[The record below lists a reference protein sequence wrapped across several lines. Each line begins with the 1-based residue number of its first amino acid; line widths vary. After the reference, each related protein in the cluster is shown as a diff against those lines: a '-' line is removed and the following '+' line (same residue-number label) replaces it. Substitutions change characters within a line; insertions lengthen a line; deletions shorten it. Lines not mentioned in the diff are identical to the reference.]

1 MGDTS
6 SGGARV
12 TDTRE
17 QDESMEEDGRS
28 PGLSSDGSRLW
39 VEKVQ
44 GCNGGG
50 IPIPEMVVE
59 EGFVMSRMSLEFP
72 SGGDGEAVGTIMVN
86 GERYYVSYEGLSNIC
101 PVCGVFGHAG
111 SVCPK
116 RVSELVVQ
124 QTVAGNVTGSESE
137 VGLEAVAKVSDGFTE
152 VRNTGRRSGKTW
164 AQGVKVFSA
173 GGSGERQTQHGLDRI
188 RDCSQV
194 PMVLSNSF
202 SGLEGETEGHVLSK
216 EICSREENKENEQN
230 TNVVNQVNDLN
241 RSVGKQIVG
250 RPVTEKIGTRGL
262 IFGPTS
268 GEVSG
273 LATGKRL
280 RVEHDNVGRAGG
292 AYTSAC
298 TGISVL
304 KPAQT
309 SGKLGELVGELSTAD
324 GTSMDLV
331 LHESSMDSG
340 VAIADK

>member
-1 MGDTS
+1 MVKAWSPDFDPLRDEIVTTPVWVRIANLPINFYHRTILMGIAEGLGKPIKVDLTTVRVERARF
-6 SGGARV
+6 ARV
-12 TDTRE
+12 C
-17 QDESMEEDGRS
+17 
-28 PGLSSDGSRLW
+28 
-39 VEKVQ
+39 VEVNLKK
-44 GCNGGG
+44 
-50 IPIPEMVVE
+50 P
-59 EGFVMSRMSLEFP
+59 LK
-72 SGGDGEAVGTIMVN
+72 GTIMVN

-124 QTVAGNVTGSESE
+124 QTVAGNVTVSESE

-152 VRNTGRRSGKTW
+152 VRNTGRRSGKTG

-173 GGSGERQTQHGLDRI
+173 GGSGERQTQQGLDRV

-202 SGLEGETEGHVLSK
+202 SGLEGETEVQFLSK
-216 EICSREENKENEQN
+216 EICSKEENKENEQN
-230 TNVVNQVNDLN
+230 TNMVNQVNDLN

-250 RPVTEKIGTRGL
+250 RPVTEKIGTRSVELERKTSGNKTWKNTGVKGKNMKGNAPTRGL

-280 RVEHDNVGRAGG
+280 RVEHDNGDRAGG
-292 AYTSAC
+292 AYTSVC
-298 TGISVL
+298 TGNSVL
-304 KPAQT
+304 KLA
-309 SGKLGELVGELSTAD
+309 
-324 GTSMDLV
+324 
-331 LHESSMDSG
+331 
-340 VAIADK
+340 